1 MNSLLTA
8 KVGSIIFLI
17 LGIALIV
24 FRKRIVKLNLKI
36 QYKKAKPREIKELK
50 QAEGIGLKPFLLKFQ
65 ELCYALFGLVVT
77 GICLQELII
86 PQAGKYIN
94 SFMGL
99 FILSVFAAGATI
111 FLTFVILRP
120 LIWRNVDRHLKKNHP
135 EYYQKAHSPSQRERW
150 ELVKSRKQIDDPAL
164 RKLQKQALLYM
175 IMLAGLLFFICFF
188 GLYALIKVTS

>member
-1 MNSLLTA
+1 MDSIFTDKL
-8 KVGSIIFLI
+8 GSVIFLVI
-17 LGIALIV
+17 GIALIV
-24 FRKRIVKLNLKI
+24 CRKRIVELNLKI

-50 QAEGIGLKPFLLKFQ
+50 QAEGLGLKPFLLKFQ
-65 ELCYALFGLVVT
+65 ELCYALFGLFVT
-77 GICLQELII
+77 GICLQELFI
-86 PQAGKYIN
+86 PKAGMYVN

-111 FLTFVILRP
+111 FLTFVVLRP
-120 LIWRNVDRHLKKNHP
+120 LLWRNVDRHLMENHP

-175 IMLAGLLFFICFF
+175 ITSAGLLFFICFF